1 MLGGPSGAGNRIG
14 VGCIHGINRCTTVS
28 PAPPLGTRVSR
39 HFHGLLPLPGMP
51 FPIYQQGCFLYL
63 LQMLR
68 YHPSEPS
75 SHKQQ
80 TFIPFC
86 SLPISVSLSSYLHS
100 FFLGGGSFQAVAR
113 ALLTFLGHPR
123 STVHGLNLAP
133 LGTILRVS
141 HIQEICSRP

>member
-100 FFLGGGSFQAVAR
+100 FFWGGGFLPSSGQGTPDISWPSQIYSSWLESCPSGDYTEGLTYTR
-113 ALLTFLGHPR
+113 DLL
-123 STVHGLNLAP
+123 
-133 LGTILRVS
+133 
-141 HIQEICSRP
+141 